1 MFGVFIVHSSMN
13 VSDGVGGGGGELNL
27 KAPNRERQVV
37 RISLPNVMAGKN
49 SLMNRN
55 QI

>member
-1 MFGVFIVHSSMN
+1 MN
-13 VSDGVGGGGGELNL
+13 VSDGGWGRGGGGGGEFNL

-49 SLMNRN
+49 ALMNRN